1 VAEISNR
8 AVATAA
14 AGAMLAVG
22 LAFVGNADASHQ
34 YDDEVRCRGKL
45 IRSVQ
50 LVAGNRQSAVFRKLK
65 PSPGNGSVSVAY
77 GCLRSGGT
85 ITRLGLANRV
95 DGPKFAGRYV
105 GFRNTIYVNESGSA
119 SGIRVVD
126 LHSGAT
132 TVSEPG
138 EPGSD
143 GDSHLAMFVLKR
155 NGSVA
160 WIGLPQ
166 SFDRG
171 SVWRVDRAAAE
182 PQRLDGGPDID
193 FESLRL
199 SADRRSL
206 RWSNDG
212 QERTA
217 AID

>member
-1 VAEISNR
+1 
-8 AVATAA
+8 
-14 AGAMLAVG
+14 MLAVA

-45 IRSVQ
+45 VRSVQ
-50 LVAGNRQSAVFRKLK
+50 LVAGNRESSVFRKLR
-65 PSPGNGSVSVAY
+65 PGPGSGTVSVAY
-77 GCLRSGGT
+77 GCLRSGGK
-85 ITRLGLANRV
+85 ITRLGFANRV

-105 GFRNTIYVNESGSA
+105 GFRQTIYVSEFGSA
-119 SGIRVVD
+119 SGIKVVD
-126 LHSGAT
+126 LRTGAT
-132 TVSEPG
+132 KVSEPG
-138 EPGSD
+138 EPGGD

-171 SVWRVDRAAAE
+171 SIWRVDRSAAQ
-182 PQRLDGGPDID
+182 PQRLGGGPDID

-206 RWSNDG
+206 HWRNGG
-212 QERTA
+212 QEETA